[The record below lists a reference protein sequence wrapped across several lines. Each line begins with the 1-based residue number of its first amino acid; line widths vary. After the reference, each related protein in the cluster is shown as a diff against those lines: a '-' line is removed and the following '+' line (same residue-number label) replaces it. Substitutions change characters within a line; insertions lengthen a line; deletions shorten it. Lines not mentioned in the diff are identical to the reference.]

1 MLFFVSGSLVRLKR
15 LLNILAVVFAL
26 AVGGLAVRHFVVHG
40 WPIHHANVWLVLLA
54 TGIFLAAYAFKA
66 WGWQRLF
73 RRERRPAMVTL
84 AAAGGAA
91 SMGGIALPGRFDEL
105 LRIAVVRR
113 CRRPRA
119 SIGAVAFSLVVLG
132 LIDSAA
138 LTPLASV
145 AAGVTNVS
153 GVGRA
158 ALIGVAAVGVA
169 AAGLVLALPRLVRL
183 RRLARFRVSGWAS
196 EHAAPPRDA
205 VTAWAAVAVSWTLR
219 GLALFVLLGALG
231 LPTSFALALAFLCAS
246 SASAVLPIAPAGAI
260 TQAGAG
266 AAILVASGMHPDEAI
281 AFGVAAQGLVI
292 AAGAICVAA
301 MAAWH
306 AHGRVRP
313 LLVR

>member
-1 MLFFVSGSLVRLKR
+1 MRLKH
-15 LLNILAVVFAL
+15 LLNALAVAFAL
-26 AVGGLAVRHFVVHG
+26 AVGGLAVRHFVVNG

-54 TGIFLAAYAFKA
+54 AFIFLAAYAFKA

-73 RRERRPAMVTL
+73 NRESRPAVVTL

-91 SMGGIALPGRFDEL
+91 SVGGIALPGRFDEL

-119 SIGAVAFSLVVLG
+119 SIGAVVFSLFLLG

-138 LTPLASV
+138 LMPLASV
-145 AAGVTNVS
+145 AAGVTDIS

-158 ALIGVAAVGVA
+158 ALIIVAVVGVA
-169 AAGLVLALPRLVRL
+169 AAAVVLALPRLVRL
-183 RRLARFRVSGWAS
+183 RRLSRFRVTAWMS
-196 EHAAPPRDA
+196 ENATPPRDA

-231 LPTSFALALAFLCAS
+231 LTTNFALALAFLCAS
-246 SASAVLPIAPAGAI
+246 SASAVLPIAPAGAV

-266 AAILVASGMHPDEAI
+266 AAILVACGMHAEEAI

-292 AAGAICVAA
+292 AAGAVCLAA

-313 LLVR
+313 LFAR

>member
-1 MLFFVSGSLVRLKR
+1 MAPLVRLKH
-15 LLNILAVVFAL
+15 LLNALAVAFAL
-26 AVGGLAVRHFVVHG
+26 AVGGLVVRHFVRSG
-40 WPIHHANVWLVLLA
+40 WPIHHANVWLVVLA
-54 TGIFLAAYAFKA
+54 AAIFLAAYGFKA

-73 RRERRPAMVTL
+73 RHESRPAMVTL

-91 SMGGIALPGRFDEL
+91 SVGGIALPGRFDEL

-119 SIGAVAFSLVVLG
+119 GIGAIAFSLFLLG

-145 AAGVTNVS
+145 AAGVTDVS
-153 GVGRA
+153 RVGRA
-158 ALIGVAAVGVA
+158 ALIGVAVAGVA
-169 AAGLVLALPRLVRL
+169 AAALVLALPRIVRV
-183 RRLARFRVSGWAS
+183 RRLARFRLTRWMADN
-196 EHAAPPRDA
+196 ATPPRDA
-205 VTAWAAVAVSWTLR
+205 LAAWAAVAVSWALR

-231 LPTSFALALAFLCAS
+231 LGTSFALALAFLCAS
-246 SASAVLPIAPAGAI
+246 SASAVLPVAPAGAV

-292 AAGAICVAA
+292 AVGAVCVAA

-313 LLVR
+313 LLAR